1 MFSTNQVPA
10 RIEWITDGGMDGGE
24 SLGLPRRFESP
35 GYRTTLPSL
44 PEVLTR

>member
-10 RIEWITDGGMDGGE
+10 RIEWITEGDMGGDE

-35 GYRTTLPSL
+35 GYRNTLPSV
-44 PEVLTR
+44 PEVLTS